1 MSRNFIEKEEFWRE
15 SVSVWEESGLS
26 ARQFCSQKGLGYQS
40 FLSLKRCFL
49 ESSNYFIELED
60 QEVSLIELNCGSISL
75 NVSTDLSLPVLSHLI
90 QALHQAS
97 QKC

>member
-1 MSRNFIEKEEFWRE
+1 MSRYFIEKEEFWRE

-40 FLSLKRCFL
+40 FLSWKRRFL

-60 QEVSLIELNCGSISL
+60 QEVFLIELNCGSISL